1 MSIHRRMAAKGVRW
15 DVRLRRPDG
24 RGYSRTFRT
33 RAEAERFQ
41 ATELA
46 DRARGSWLDPAA
58 GQTLVAVWAD
68 EWYRSSVH
76 TWRSR
81 TAAAHRLAL
90 DRHWLPRFGHV
101 RVSEMA
107 PRQIQRA
114 INELADQ
121 YQPTTI
127 RTYYATLRALMS
139 DAVDADVIG
148 RTPCRGIKLPALR
161 SDEKRVI
168 TPAELHRL
176 ADAIG
181 ERWRVAVY
189 LGGVMGLR
197 FGEVIALRR
206 VDFDLAVAELTITRT
221 ITETSGQLEIGPPKT
236 KASRRTLVMPTPLAD
251 EVMAH
256 IERYAVPP
264 TGLLFGDRNGGP
276 VRRSNFAR
284 RVFIPAVADAGLDG
298 LTFHGLR
305 HSAATQWVADGIDVR
320 TVQHRLG
327 HSDPRLVLRLYA
339 HASTEA
345 DRLAA
350 TISSGSIWGT
360 DDGDG

>member
-1 MSIHRRMAAKGVRW
+1 MSVHRRNAASGVRW

-24 RGYSRTFRT
+24 KGYSRTFRT

-58 GQTLVAVWAD
+58 GQALLAVWAD

-81 TAAAHRLAL
+81 TASAHRLAL
-90 DRHWLPRFGHV
+90 DSHWLPRFGHQ
-101 RVSEMA
+101 RVGEIG

-114 INELADQ
+114 INDMADE

-127 RTYYATLRALMS
+127 RTYYATFRSLLA

-148 RTPCRGIKLPALR
+148 RTPCRGIKLPALQTG
-161 SDEKRVI
+161 EKRVI
-168 TPAELHRL
+168 NPAELHRL
-176 ADAIG
+176 ADAMG
-181 ERWRVAVY
+181 ERWRTLIY
-189 LGGVMGLR
+189 FGGVMGLR
-197 FGEVIALRR
+197 FGEAIALR
-206 VDFDLAVAELTITRT
+206 VADIDLVAAEVSITRT
-221 ITETSGQLEIGPPKT
+221 VIESDGRLAIGPPKT
-236 KASRRTLVMPTPLAD
+236 RASHRTLVMPTPLVE
-251 EVMAH
+251 EVASH
-256 IERYAVPP
+256 VNRCQLSATE
-264 TGLLFGDRNGGP
+264 LLFGDRNGGP
-276 VRRSNFAR
+276 IRRSNFAR
-284 RVFIPAVADAGLDG
+284 RIFIPAVAESGLDG

-327 HSDPRLVLRLYA
+327 HTDPRLVLRLYA
-339 HASTEA
+339 HASTVA
-345 DRLAA
+345 DRRAA
-350 TISSGSIWGT
+350 ELSAETYWG
-360 DDGDG
+360 